1 MRIFM
6 TTQFLS
12 ILCSSADSSLNLLH
26 KTLETNTFV
35 ESNHLTHF
43 KEM

>member
-6 TTQFLS
+6 TTQF
-12 ILCSSADSSLNLLH
+12 LCSSADSSLNLLH

-35 ESNHLTHF
+35 EFNHLTHF